1 MIPLQAALPASV
13 DFPQHLQD
21 KTYSWDVPRV
31 VGLVADTAKDLY
43 NTNAGLNQDK
53 VQEKII
59 IQNLGAFPLK
69 VCIND
74 VCENGKFHYI
84 LPASSA
90 VRNGTGGT
98 YIHYPRLE
106 DIRRISVI
114 SVGGVGEVAST
125 NITCIKDL

>member
-13 DFPQHLQD
+13 AFPQHLQD
-21 KTYSWDVPRV
+21 NTYSWQEPRV
-31 VGLVADTAKDLY
+31 VGLAADTAADLY
-43 NTNAGLNQDK
+43 NTAAGPNKDK

-74 VCENGKFHYI
+74 ACDNGKFHFI

-106 DIRRISVI
+106 NIQRISAI
-114 SVGGVGEVAST
+114 SVGGVGEVAVT
-125 NITCIKDL
+125 NITCVKDL